1 MKKRIKYLVEYLNK
15 CTVEYNNGTPS
26 ISDKEWDDLY
36 FELVNLENKTQ
47 YYLPNSPT
55 QIVYYVE
62 VDGLVKVE
70 HNHLM
75 LSLDKTK
82 DLNAVASFVDKH
94 NWIAMLKLDGLTCS
108 LLYEDGKL
116 VRAETRG
123 NGTVGEDITHNAM
136 GIKSIP
142 KKINTKERMI
152 IDGEVICKLDNFEK
166 FVGEYKNARN
176 FAAGSLR
183 LLDGAECAKR
193 DLTFVAW
200 DWINKPIVS
209 DLSESLC
216 KLNEYGFTVVPY
228 VVNRTT
234 ETVDEACDLLQLLA
248 DDYKYPID
256 GIVFKYDPTY
266 EYERAGRT
274 DHHFRGGIAYKFYDE
289 LYKTNL
295 LNIEWSMGRT
305 GVLTPV
311 AIFEPVDM
319 DGSIVERA
327 SLHNISIMREVL
339 GNMPYCGQTVEVYK
353 ANMII
358 PQIAN
363 ADKEKSGIAATIFD
377 IPDICPICGGP
388 VVEEMQNDTVVLMC
402 KNATCEGKTLNK
414 IEHFGSKKGLDIK
427 GLSKATIEKLMDWGW
442 VNKASDLFSLID
454 YRNEWIKQP
463 GFGAKSVDKIL
474 EAIETSREC
483 TVEQFIA
490 ALGIPLIGAVAAK
503 ELASAYDSWFDFIS
517 AVNDNEIKF
526 YHLPNFGVEMH
537 NALKKFNYSEA
548 IELVTKG
555 VIKFKDIETTESS
568 AEVSLEGK
576 VFVITGKL
584 THFKNRDE
592 LTNIISSLGGKVN
605 GAVSRNTHYLIN
617 NDSKSTSSKNKTAA
631 SLNIPI
637 ITEEEFLQTFGIS
650 I

>member
-1 MKKRIKYLVEYLNK
+1 MKERIKYLVEYLNK
-15 CTVEYNNGTPS
+15 CTVEYMNGTPS

-36 FELVNLENKTQ
+36 FELVKLESQTQ
-47 YYLPNSPT
+47 YYLPESPT
-55 QIVYYVE
+55 QAVYHVA
-62 VDGLVKVE
+62 VDGLTKVE

-82 DLNAVASFVDKH
+82 DLDAVASFVNKH
-94 NWIAMLKLDGLTCS
+94 DWIAMLKLDGLTCS

-142 KKINTKERMI
+142 KKIGTKERMI
-152 IDGEVICKLDNFEK
+152 IDGEVICKLDDFEK
-166 FVGEYKNARN
+166 FAGEYKNSRN

-183 LLDGAECAKR
+183 LLDSAECAKR

-209 DLSESLC
+209 NLSEGLY

-228 VVNRTT
+228 VVNRTV
-234 ETVDEACDLLQLLA
+234 EVVDEACDLLQLLA

-256 GIVFKYDPTY
+256 GIVFKYDPAY
-266 EYERAGRT
+266 DYERAGRT

-289 LYKTNL
+289 LYKTKL
-295 LNIEWSMGRT
+295 LDIEWSMGRT

-339 GNMPYCGQTVEVYK
+339 GDMPHYGQAVEVYK

-358 PQIAN
+358 PQIAT
-363 ADKEKSGIAATIFD
+363 ADKEGSDTVATIFGV
-377 IPDICPICGGP
+377 PDTCPICGGP
-388 VVEEMQNDTVVLMC
+388 VAEEMQNDTIVLMC
-402 KNATCEGKTLNK
+402 KNADCEGKTLNR

-442 VNKASDLFSLID
+442 INKVSDLFNLID

-463 GFGAKSVDKIL
+463 GFGVKSVDKIL
-474 EAIETSREC
+474 EAIEASREC
-483 TVEQFIA
+483 TLEQFIA

-503 ELASAYDSWFDFIS
+503 ELAAAYPSWFDFID
-517 AVNDNEIKF
+517 AVYDNEIKF

-537 NALKKFNYSEA
+537 NALKRFNYTEA
-548 IELVTKG
+548 IEMVTKG
-555 VIKFKDIETTESS
+555 VIKFKDAETIETASN
-568 AEVSLEGK
+568 VSLEGK

-605 GAVSRNTHYLIN
+605 GSVSRNTHYLIN
-617 NDSKSTSSKNKTAA
+617 NDSKSTSSKNKTAM

-637 ITEEEFLQTFGIS
+637 ITEEEFLQTFGVS

>member
-36 FELVNLENKTQ
+36 FELIKLESQTQ
-47 YYLPNSPT
+47 YYLPESPT
-55 QIVYYVE
+55 QAVYHVA
-62 VDGLVKVE
+62 VDGLTKVE

-82 DLNAVASFVDKH
+82 DLSAVASFVNKH
-94 NWIAMLKLDGLTCS
+94 DWIAMLKLDGLTCS

-123 NGTVGEDITHNAM
+123 NGTIGEDITHNAM

-152 IDGEVICKLDNFEK
+152 IDGEVICKLDDFAK
-166 FVGEYKNARN
+166 FAGEYKNSRN

-183 LLDGAECAKR
+183 LLDSAECAKR

-209 DLSESLC
+209 NLSESLC

-256 GIVFKYDPTY
+256 GIVFKYDPAY
-266 EYERAGRT
+266 DYGRAGRT

-327 SLHNISIMREVL
+327 SLHNISIMEEIL
-339 GNMPYCGQTVEVYK
+339 GQPYVGQIIWVSK
-353 ANMII
+353 RNMII
-358 PQIAN
+358 PQ
-363 ADKEKSGIAATIFD
+363 
-377 IPDICPICGGP
+377 
-388 VVEEMQNDTVVLMC
+388 VEC
-402 KNATCEGKTLNK
+402 A
-414 IEHFGSKKGLDIK
+414 
-427 GLSKATIEKLMDWGW
+427 EKLGQT
-442 VNKASDLFSLID
+442 N
-454 YRNEWIKQP
+454 
-463 GFGAKSVDKIL
+463 
-474 EAIETSREC
+474 
-483 TVEQFIA
+483 
-490 ALGIPLIGAVAAK
+490 
-503 ELASAYDSWFDFIS
+503 
-517 AVNDNEIKF
+517 
-526 YHLPNFGVEMH
+526 
-537 NALKKFNYSEA
+537 
-548 IELVTKG
+548 
-555 VIKFKDIETTESS
+555 VI
-568 AEVSLEGK
+568 
-576 VFVITGKL
+576 
-584 THFKNRDE
+584 
-592 LTNIISSLGGKVN
+592 
-605 GAVSRNTHYLIN
+605 
-617 NDSKSTSSKNKTAA
+617 
-631 SLNIPI
+631 
-637 ITEEEFLQTFGIS
+637 
-650 I
+650 